1 MKVNIL
7 SVTQCFPHKK
17 LFKNYLKWLM
27 CVFPGEIDAQI
38 WLGWNGLV
46 MWTFIGAL
54 ISSSW
59 RVNWRKSVCEVSQPR
74 EELGEAG
81 WVLSG
86 LIGLEPGLKLV
97 ICLFSS
103 VTLSNKFLFCVCF
116 SWFHVSL
123 LSFLSKRVLIDTA
136 TLINYSCSKPVW
148 SCCNPLECV
157 AILQDD

>member
-7 SVTQCFPHKK
+7 SVTQYFSDKK
-17 LFKNYLKWLM
+17 LFKNYLKCLM
-27 CVFPGEIDAQI
+27 CVFPGEIDGQI
-38 WLGWNGLV
+38 WLAWNGLV
-46 MWTFIGAL
+46 IWTFVGVL

-59 RVNWRKSVCEVSQPR
+59 RVNWRKSVCEVSQPK

-86 LIGLEPGLKLV
+86 LTGLEPSLKLV